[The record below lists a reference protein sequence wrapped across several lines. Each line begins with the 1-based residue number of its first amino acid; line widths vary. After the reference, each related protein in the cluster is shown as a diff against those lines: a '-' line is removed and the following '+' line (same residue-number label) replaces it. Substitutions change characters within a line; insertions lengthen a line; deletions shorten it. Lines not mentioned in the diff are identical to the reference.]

1 MDLVLRGGRVFGG
14 AHAASAAS
22 AARAAGA
29 GHDVAADVRVV
40 DGRIAEIGAGLR
52 GDRELR
58 VDDLWIVPGLVD
70 LRAHL
75 REPGAEHKEDLTSGS
90 RAAAAGGFTTVC
102 ALPDTSPVND
112 HRAVTELIVR
122 RAAEVGLARIRP
134 LGAISRGLAGERFAD
149 LADMKQGGIVAVTDA
164 TRCVHDAAFLRRA
177 LEYADTF
184 GLPLVQHAEDPH
196 LIEGGAIDEGPIA
209 TRLGLRPQP
218 ALSETAIVA
227 RDLELV
233 AWTGARYHVAHAS
246 AARTVELV
254 RDAKRRGLPVTAE
267 VSALHLTLT
276 TAACATYDPATRLSP
291 PLRSEADR
299 QALIAGV
306 ADGTIDA
313 IVSDHAPQ
321 ALTDKE
327 VELEAAAPGAVG
339 LETVVPLVLALVR
352 AGALPLHR
360 ALDALTRGAAACFA
374 LDAGGLTVG
383 GAADLTV
390 IDPGR
395 AWTVRPGEL
404 VGRSK
409 NTPIIGHDVV
419 GRAVFTMC
427 GGRVTL
433 DRDGRCA

>member
-1 MDLVLRGGRVFGG
+1 MDLVLRGGRVLGG
-14 AHAASAAS
+14 AHGGHG
-22 AARAAGA
+22 AAGA
-29 GHDVAADVRVV
+29 GRDGVTDVRIV
-40 DGRIAEIGAGLR
+40 DGRIAEIGSGLR
-52 GDRELR
+52 GAREVA
-58 VDDLWIVPGLVD
+58 VDDLWVVPGLVD

-75 REPGAEHKEDLTSGS
+75 REPGAEHKEDLASGS

-102 ALPDTSPVND
+102 VMPDTSPVND

-122 RAAEVGLARIRP
+122 RAQEVGLARIRP
-134 LGAISRGLAGERFAD
+134 LGAVSRGLAGERFAD

-184 GLPLVQHAEDPH
+184 GLPLVQHAEDPS
-196 LIEGGAIDEGPIA
+196 LVEGGAIDEGPIA

-218 ALSETAIVA
+218 SVSETAIVA

-233 AWTGARYHVAHAS
+233 AWTGARYHVGHAS
-246 AARTVELV
+246 AARTVALIRE
-254 RDAKRRGLPVTAE
+254 AKRRGLPVTAD

-299 QALIAGV
+299 QALLAGV

-339 LETVVPLVLALVR
+339 LETVVPLVLALIER
-352 AGALPLHR
+352 GALPLAR
-360 ALDALTRGAAACFA
+360 AIDALTRGASACFG
-374 LDAGGLTVG
+374 LGAGTLRPGDV
-383 GAADLTV
+383 ADLTV
-390 IDPGR
+390 IDPAR
-395 AWTVRPGEL
+395 RWTVGPAEL
-404 VGRSK
+404 ASRSK
-409 NTPIIGHDVV
+409 NTPLTGVAMT
-419 GRAVFTMC
+419 GRAVLTLL

-433 DRDGRCA
+433 DRDSRCS

>member
-1 MDLVLRGGRVFGG
+1 MDLVLRGGRVLG
-14 AHAASAAS
+14 AQP
-22 AARAAGA
+22 GA
-29 GHDVAADVRVV
+29 PWHDAIADVRIR
-40 DGRIAEIGAGLR
+40 DGRIVDIGAGLR
-52 GDRELR
+52 GGHEVR
-58 VDDLWIVPGLVD
+58 VDELWVVPGLVD

-75 REPGAEHKEDLTSGS
+75 REPGAEHKEDLASGS

-112 HRAVTELIVR
+112 MRAVTELIVR
-122 RAAEVGLARIRP
+122 RAAEVGAARIRP
-134 LGAISRGLAGERFAD
+134 LGAVSRGLAGKVLAD
-149 LADMKQGGIVAVTDA
+149 IADMKEGGIVAVTDA

-177 LEYADTF
+177 LEYADTV
-184 GLPLVQHAEDPH
+184 GLPLVQHAEDPQ
-196 LIEGGAIDEGPIA
+196 LVEGGAIDEGPIA

-218 ALSETAIVA
+218 SLSETAIVA

-246 AARTVELV
+246 AARTVDLV

-276 TAACATYDPATRLSP
+276 TAACASYDPATRLAP

-299 QALIAGV
+299 QALVAGV

-339 LETVVPLVLALVR
+339 LETVVPLVLALVEQ
-352 AGALPLHR
+352 GALPLAR

-374 LDAGGLTVG
+374 LEAGTLAPG
-383 GAADLTV
+383 GVADVAV

-395 AWTVRPGEL
+395 AWTVKAGEL
-404 VGRSK
+404 VGKSK
-409 NTPIIGHDVV
+409 NTPSTGERVR
-419 GRAVFTMC
+419 GRAVLTLC

>member
-1 MDLVLRGGRVFGG
+1 MELVFRGGRVLGARPAGPWRDAVADVRVADGRIVEIGPGLRGGRE
-14 AHAASAAS
+14 
-22 AARAAGA
+22 
-29 GHDVAADVRVV
+29 VR
-40 DGRIAEIGAGLR
+40 I
-52 GDRELR
+52 
-58 VDDLWIVPGLVD
+58 DDLWLVPGLVD

-75 REPGAEHKEDLTSGS
+75 REPGAEHKEDLASGS

-102 ALPDTSPVND
+102 AMPDTSPVND
-112 HRAVTELIVR
+112 HRAITDLIVR
-122 RAAEVGLARIRP
+122 RSAEIGLARVRP
-134 LGAISRGLAGERFAD
+134 LGAISRGLRGEQFAD
-149 LADMKQGGIVAVTDA
+149 IADMKAGGIVAVTDA
-164 TRCVHDAAFLRRA
+164 TRCVSDAAFLRRA

-184 GLPLVQHAEDPH
+184 GLPLVQHAEDPT
-196 LIEGGAIDEGPIA
+196 LVEGGAVDEGPIS

-218 ALSETAIVA
+218 ALTESSIVA

-233 AWTGARYHVAHAS
+233 AWTGARYHVAHVS

-276 TAACATYDPATRLSP
+276 TAACATYDPATRLAP

-299 QALIAGV
+299 QSLIAGV

-327 VELEAAAPGAVG
+327 VEFEAAAPGAVG
-339 LETVVPLVLALVR
+339 LETVVPLVLALVH
-352 AGALPLHR
+352 AGALPLER
-360 ALDALTRGAAACFA
+360 AIVALTRGAAMCYA
-374 LDAGGLTVG
+374 LDAGTLTRGNV
-383 GAADLTV
+383 ADLTV

-395 AWTVRPGEL
+395 AWTVSAAEL

-409 NTPIIGHDVV
+409 NTPLVGAAMV
-419 GRAVFTMC
+419 GRAVLTLC

-433 DRDGRCA
+433 DRDGRL

>member
-1 MDLVLRGGRVFGG
+1 MDFVLRGGRVLGG
-14 AHAASAAS
+14 ALAGGAAVT
-22 AARAAGA
+22 
-29 GHDVAADVRVV
+29 DVTDVRVV
-40 DGRIAEIGAGLR
+40 DGRIVELGHGLR
-52 GDRELR
+52 GDREIH

-75 REPGAEHKEDLTSGS
+75 REPGAEHKEDLASGS

-122 RAAEVGLARIRP
+122 RGAEIGLARIRP
-134 LGAISRGLAGERFAD
+134 LGAISHGLAGERLAD
-149 LADMKQGGIVAVTDA
+149 VADMKAGGIVAITDA

-184 GLPLVQHAEDPH
+184 GLPLVQHAEDPD
-196 LIEGGAIDEGPIA
+196 LVEGGAIDEGPIA

-246 AARTVELV
+246 AARTVALV

-327 VELEAAAPGAVG
+327 VELEAAAPGAIG
-339 LETVVPLVLALVR
+339 LETVLPLVLALVR
-352 AGALPLHR
+352 DGALPLDR

-374 LDAGGLTVG
+374 LDAGRLVVG
-383 GAADLTV
+383 AAADLCV

-395 AWTVRPGEL
+395 AWTVSAGEL

-409 NTPIIGHDVV
+409 NTPLMGARLI
-419 GRAVFTMC
+419 GRAVLTVC
-427 GGRVTL
+427 GGRITL
-433 DRDGRCA
+433 DRDGRAA

>member
-1 MDLVLRGGRVFGG
+1 MDLVLRGGRVLG
-14 AHAASAAS
+14 AHGALAS
-22 AARAAGA
+22 GA
-29 GHDVAADVRVV
+29 WRDAVVDVRIT
-40 DGRIAEIGAGLR
+40 DGRITEIGPGLR
-52 GDRELR
+52 GGREVR
-58 VDDLWIVPGLVD
+58 VDDLWVVPGLVD

-122 RAAEVGLARIRP
+122 RSAEVGLARIRP
-134 LGAISRGLAGERFAD
+134 LGAISRGLEGERLAD
-149 LADMKQGGIVAVTDA
+149 MADMKQGGIVAVTDA

-177 LEYADTF
+177 LEYADTL
-184 GLPLVQHAEDPH
+184 GLPLVQHAEDPD
-196 LIEGGAIDEGPIA
+196 LVEGGAIDEGPIA
-209 TRLGLRPQP
+209 TRLGLRPHP
-218 ALSETAIVA
+218 ALTETAIVA

-246 AARTVELV
+246 AARTVALV

-339 LETVVPLVLALVR
+339 LETVVSLVLALVES
-352 AGALPLHR
+352 GALPLAR
-360 ALDALTRGAAACFA
+360 ALDAVTRGAAACFA
-374 LDAGGLTVG
+374 LDAGALDAG
-383 GAADLTV
+383 GAADITV
-390 IDPGR
+390 IDPAR
-395 AWTVRPGEL
+395 AWTVRAAEL
-404 VGRSK
+404 VGKSK
-409 NTPIIGHDVV
+409 NTPLTGARMI
-419 GRAVFTMC
+419 GRAVLTLC

-433 DRDGRCA
+433 VRDGWCP

>member
-1 MDLVLRGGRVFGG
+1 MDLVLRGGRVLTG
-14 AHAASAAS
+14 AQ
-22 AARAAGA
+22 GA
-29 GHDVAADVRVV
+29 WRDGVADVRIA
-40 DGRIAEIGAGLR
+40 DGKVAEIGPGLR
-52 GDRELR
+52 GGREVA
-58 VDDLWIVPGLVD
+58 VDDLWVVPGLVD

-75 REPGAEHKEDLTSGS
+75 REPGAEHKEDLASGS

-112 HRAVTELIVR
+112 HRAVTDLIVG

-134 LGAISRGLAGERFAD
+134 IGAISRGLAGERFAD
-149 LADMKQGGIVAVTDA
+149 VADMKAGGIVAISDA
-164 TRCVHDAAFLRRA
+164 IRCVHDAAFLRRA

-184 GLPLVQHAEDPH
+184 GLPLVQHAEDPQ
-196 LIEGGAIDEGPIA
+196 LVEGGAIDEGPIS

-233 AWTGARYHVAHAS
+233 AWTRARYHVAHAS

-276 TAACATYDPATRLSP
+276 TEACATYDPATRLAP

-299 QALIAGV
+299 QALVAGV

-339 LETVVPLVLALVR
+339 LETAVALVLALVR
-352 AGALPLHR
+352 DGALPLAR
-360 ALDALTRGAAACFA
+360 AIDALTRGAAACFG
-374 LDAGGLTVG
+374 LDAGVLAPG
-383 GAADLTV
+383 GAADVAV
-390 IDPGR
+390 IDPHR
-395 AWTVRPGEL
+395 AWTVRGAEL

-409 NTPIIGHDVV
+409 NTPLVGAPVV
-419 GRAVFTMC
+419 GRAVLTLC

-433 DRDGRCA
+433 DRDGRMS

>member
-1 MDLVLRGGRVFGG
+1 MDLVLRGGRVL
-14 AHAASAAS
+14 
-22 AARAAGA
+22 AGA
-29 GHDVAADVRVV
+29 NGAWRDGVADVRSV
-40 DGRIAEIGAGLR
+40 DGRVAELGSGLR
-52 GDRELR
+52 GGREVR
-58 VDDLWIVPGLVD
+58 VDDLWVVPGLVD

-75 REPGAEHKEDLTSGS
+75 REPGAEHKEDLLSGS

-112 HRAVTELIVR
+112 HRAVTDLIVR
-122 RAAEVGLARIRP
+122 RAAEVGLAHIRP
-134 LGAISRGLAGERFAD
+134 LGAVSRGLAGERLAD
-149 LADMKQGGIVAVTDA
+149 VADMKAGGIVAITDA

-184 GLPLVQHAEDPH
+184 GLPLVQHAEDPQ
-196 LIEGGAIDEGPIA
+196 LVEGGAIDEGATA

-218 ALSETAIVA
+218 ALTETAIVA

-276 TAACATYDPATRLSP
+276 TEACASYDPATRLAP
-291 PLRSEADR
+291 PLRSERDR

-339 LETVVPLVLALVR
+339 LETALPLVLALVR
-352 AGALPLHR
+352 DGALPLAR
-360 ALDALTRGAAACFA
+360 ALDALTRGAARCFA
-374 LDAGGLTVG
+374 LDAGTLEP
-383 GAADLTV
+383 GAVADVVV
-390 IDPGR
+390 IDPQR
-395 AWTVRPGEL
+395 AWTVRAAEL
-404 VGRSK
+404 VGKSK
-409 NTPIIGHDVV
+409 NTPLVGARLV
-419 GRAVFTMC
+419 GRAVLTLC
-427 GGRVTL
+427 GGTVTL
-433 DRDGRCA
+433 DRDGRCAP